1 MNMFDT
7 LFNCPDA
14 TTKTCWKDQIIMI
27 YDDAESSAPLLA
39 AYPSYYNYN
48 PAPRQIN
55 GVVTEGGRV
64 APCTLVIVIGQD
76 LPEDSEYAF
85 SDS

>member
-14 TTKTCWKDQIIMI
+14 TTKTTCWNDQIIMI
-27 YDDAESSAPLLA
+27 YDDAESSAPPLA

-55 GVVTEGGRV
+55 GVVMEGECRL
-64 APCTLVIVIGQD
+64 APW
-76 LPEDSEYAF
+76 
-85 SDS
+85 